1 MSYPAIM
8 VVADGDHDGWFDHM
22 GGWAGWWVSFPIGM
36 MIFMVLMMSRMFFPR
51 RGGSGGGSGMG
62 MMGMMGG
69 HGDEDQTVADSALE
83 VLGRRYAAGEL
94 TGEEFD
100 AMRRRLE
107 GR

>member
-1 MSYPAIM
+1 AVM
-8 VVADGDHDGWFDHM
+8 VVADADNDAWFDHM
-22 GGWAGWWVSFPIGM
+22 GGWAGWWVIFPIVM
-36 MIFMVLMMSRMFFPR
+36 MIFMVLMMSRMFFSR
-51 RGGSGGGSGMG
+51 HDSSGGGSG

-69 HGDEDQTVADSALE
+69 HGGENQTTDDSALE

-107 GR
+107 SG